1 MQSVG
6 KFFVKLGRSLMLPIA
21 VLPVAG
27 ILLRLGQP
35 DVLNIPFIATAGS
48 TVFDNLPVIFAI
60 GLAIGFSG
68 DNHGAAAL
76 AAFVGHAIFLGA
88 LKVLLPSANM
98 GVLSGILIGIVAGLL
113 YNRYKTIELP
123 TYLAFFGGRRFV
135 PIVTGGSAL
144 VLAFVASLIWPPIAY
159 AINLL
164 GDWIIGSGNIGLFA
178 YGVANRLLI
187 PLGLHHILNTLVW
200 FQFGDYTVIENG
212 AKIVKHGDLWRFFA
226 GDKTAGGFMAGFF
239 PVMMFGL
246 LGAALAMIVAAK
258 PTKRKVVAGILLS
271 AALTSFLTG
280 ITEPLEFSFMFV
292 AFPLYVIHA
301 FLMGLSHVIMNV
313 LGVKLGFTFSA
324 GLFDYVL
331 SYGLGTKGYLLIP
344 VGIVYF
350 LVYFVIFYGA
360 IKFFNFKTLGREEDD
375 ESIFM
380 PHESTATTN
389 KTNLSFN
396 KATNTTAQS
405 TANNIGTTNTKNLH
419 SEPAKLST
427 DNQGLANTNNPQSAS
442 KGNMGITNTA
452 YPQGQP
458 NNADDTRV
466 VQSSYSNKATQS
478 ELQKPNNQRLNQ
490 SAYPHQASQSEPT
503 KADDP
508 KENMKATESTLS
520 QSETNKIMAYIQALG
535 GAENIISLN
544 SCTTRLRLEVKDNS
558 LVNERA
564 LKALGAKGV
573 LNKVAGSVQVVIGPE
588 VELLADKIKA
598 ELETSSKG

>member
-246 LGAALAMIVAAK
+246 LGAALAMVITAK

-375 ESIFM
+375 ESTFM

-396 KATNTTAQS
+396 KATNTT
-405 TANNIGTTNTKNLH
+405 T
-419 SEPAKLST
+419 
-427 DNQGLANTNNPQSAS
+427 QSAS

-458 NNADDTRV
+458 NNASDPKGTL
-466 VQSSYSNKATQS
+466 SSYSNKATQS
-478 ELQKPNNQRLNQ
+478 ELQKTNNQRLNQ
-490 SAYPHQASQSEPT
+490 SAYPHQASQSELT
-503 KADDP
+503 NAYDP

-535 GAENIISLN
+535 GSANIISLN

-564 LKALGAKGV
+564 LKVLGAKGV

>member
-35 DVLNIPFIATAGS
+35 DVLNIPFIAAAGS
-48 TVFDNLPVIFAI
+48 TVFDNLPMIFAM
-60 GLAIGFSG
+60 GVAIGFSG

-135 PIVTGGSAL
+135 PIVTGAAAL

-246 LGAALAMIVAAK
+246 LGAALAMVVTAK
-258 PTKRKVVAGILLS
+258 QAKRKVVAGILLS

-301 FLMGLSHVIMNV
+301 ILMGSSHVIMNI

-324 GLFDYVL
+324 GLFDYIL

-350 LVYFVIFYGA
+350 LLYFVIFYGA

-375 ESIFM
+375 ESTFT
-380 PHESTATTN
+380 PHESTASTN
-389 KTNLSFN
+389 NTNLSFN
-396 KATNTTAQS
+396 KATANTTTKSAF
-405 TANNIGTTNTKNLH
+405 NNMGTTNTIPPQSQPNNASDSKGTLSSYPHKATH
-419 SEPAKLST
+419 SEPAK
-427 DNQGLANTNNPQSAS
+427 
-442 KGNMGITNTA
+442 A
-452 YPQGQP
+452 Y
-458 NNADDTRV
+458 N
-466 VQSSYSNKATQS
+466 
-478 ELQKPNNQRLNQ
+478 
-490 SAYPHQASQSEPT
+490 
-503 KADDP
+503 P
-508 KENMKATESTLS
+508 KENMEATKPTLS
-520 QSETNKIMAYIQALG
+520 QSESQKIMAYIQALG
-535 GAENIISLN
+535 GAENIISLD
-544 SCTTRLRLEVKDNS
+544 SCTTRLRLEVKDNA

-588 VELLADKIKA
+588 VELLEGKIKA
-598 ELETSSKG
+598 ELETTSKE

>member
-113 YNRYKTIELP
+113 YNRYKTINLP

-135 PIVTGGSAL
+135 PIITGAAAL

-246 LGAALAMIVAAK
+246 LGAALAMVVTAK

-301 FLMGLSHVIMNV
+301 ILMGSSHVIMNV

-324 GLFDYVL
+324 GLFDYIL

-350 LVYFVIFYGA
+350 LLYFVIFYSA
-360 IKFFNFKTLGREEDD
+360 IKFFNFKTLGREEEDD
-375 ESIFM
+375 ESTFTPNLPTASTNNTNIPFNKVNANTATQ
-380 PHESTATTN
+380 STAT
-389 KTNLSFN
+389 
-396 KATNTTAQS
+396 
-405 TANNIGTTNTKNLH
+405 NIGTTNTNNLRTQ
-419 SEPAKLST
+419 PAKLSQ
-427 DNQGLANTNNPQSAS
+427 DNQQKGLANT
-442 KGNMGITNTA
+442 TA
-452 YPQGQP
+452 
-458 NNADDTRV
+458 
-466 VQSSYSNKATQS
+466 
-478 ELQKPNNQRLNQ
+478 L
-490 SAYPHQASQSEPT
+490 QSEP
-503 KADDP
+503 
-508 KENMKATESTLS
+508 MKATKPTLS
-520 QSETNKIMAYIQALG
+520 QSESQKIMAYIQALG

-544 SCTTRLRLEVKDNS
+544 NCTTRLRLEVKDNS

-598 ELETSSKG
+598 YLTINNQE